1 MNKQKL
7 RLSISLYLNYV
18 AHGFG
23 LLILSQNMTALGKSW
38 SVPLKLV
45 SFVISGV
52 GIGRLLA
59 YLITGYLADKIS
71 RKFFVYLGMACYLT
85 FALGIPFSKNVYLA
99 YGLAILAGIA
109 NSALDAGTY
118 TTFAEM
124 GQKGSRGNILIKAAA
139 SLGEFILPLLVSSL
153 HHHQLWYGYSFMAMA
168 GILIINA
175 ILLAPLKFPQPG
187 QKEAES
193 GQNSA
198 KSQKS
203 WLTTVCFALYGYAS
217 MALMIWFTQ
226 WITLFGQKQG
236 FSTATSHLF
245 LSLYSVGSI
254 IGVFILFGLLSREVS
269 SYAILMVMNV
279 LATLM
284 VLLLLVS
291 HSAFL
296 SEFASFMFG
305 LTAASGIM
313 QTGLNAFMEF
323 FPDKKGLATGIFYF
337 FGATASFTVPIITG
351 VLSDI
356 DIRLAFGGDLAVGVL
371 ACLLVTVIAV
381 SRGKRKN
388 QQLNIS
394 K

>member
-1 MNKQKL
+1 MKNI
-7 RLSISLYLNYV
+7 LSIYFWILEYCRGDLFR
-18 AHGFG
+18 GF
-23 LLILSQNMTALGKSW
+23 
-38 SVPLKLV
+38 
-45 SFVISGV
+45 
-52 GIGRLLA
+52 
-59 YLITGYLADKIS
+59 
-71 RKFFVYLGMACYLT
+71 
-85 FALGIPFSKNVYLA
+85 FA
-99 YGLAILAGIA
+99 AI
-109 NSALDAGTY
+109 
-118 TTFAEM
+118 FAF
-124 GQKGSRGNILIKAAA
+124 

-175 ILLAPLKFPQPG
+175 ILLAPLKFPQAG
-187 QKEAES
+187 QKAAES
-193 GQNSA
+193 GQNTA

-203 WLTTVCFALYGYAS
+203 WLTTVCFALYGCAS

-269 SYAILMVMNV
+269 PYAILLIMNV

-323 FPDKKGLATGIFYF
+323 FPDKRSSTSSEQLLPSRFRSSPASCRTLISAWPLAGTL
-337 FGATASFTVPIITG
+337 
-351 VLSDI
+351 LS
-356 DIRLAFGGDLAVGVL
+356 AF
-371 ACLLVTVIAV
+371 
-381 SRGKRKN
+381 
-388 QQLNIS
+388 
-394 K
+394 

>member
-7 RLSISLYLNYV
+7 RLSLSLYLNYV

-71 RKFFVYLGMACYLT
+71 RKFFVYLGMACYLA

-175 ILLAPLKFPQPG
+175 ILLAPLSSRKL
-187 QKEAES
+187 AER
-193 GQNSA
+193 
-198 KSQKS
+198 
-203 WLTTVCFALYGYAS
+203 W
-217 MALMIWFTQ
+217 
-226 WITLFGQKQG
+226 QKQ
-236 FSTATSHLF
+236 
-245 LSLYSVGSI
+245 
-254 IGVFILFGLLSREVS
+254 
-269 SYAILMVMNV
+269 
-279 LATLM
+279 
-284 VLLLLVS
+284 
-291 HSAFL
+291 
-296 SEFASFMFG
+296 
-305 LTAASGIM
+305 
-313 QTGLNAFMEF
+313 
-323 FPDKKGLATGIFYF
+323 DKTRPRARRAG
-337 FGATASFTVPIITG
+337 
-351 VLSDI
+351 
-356 DIRLAFGGDLAVGVL
+356 
-371 ACLLVTVIAV
+371 
-381 SRGKRKN
+381 
-388 QQLNIS
+388 
-394 K
+394 

>member
-59 YLITGYLADKIS
+59 YLITGYLA
-71 RKFFVYLGMACYLT
+71 
-85 FALGIPFSKNVYLA
+85 

-153 HHHQLWYGYSFMAMA
+153 HHQLWYGYSFMTMA

-175 ILLAPLKFPQPG
+175 ILLAPLKFPQAG
-187 QKEAES
+187 QKAAES
-193 GQNSA
+193 GQNTA

-203 WLTTVCFALYGYAS
+203 WLTTVCFALYGCAS

-269 SYAILMVMNV
+269 PYVILLIMNV

-284 VLLLLVS
+284 AFSQPLRLLV
-291 HSAFL
+291 
-296 SEFASFMFG
+296 
-305 LTAASGIM
+305 
-313 QTGLNAFMEF
+313 
-323 FPDKKGLATGIFYF
+323 
-337 FGATASFTVPIITG
+337 
-351 VLSDI
+351 
-356 DIRLAFGGDLAVGVL
+356 
-371 ACLLVTVIAV
+371 
-381 SRGKRKN
+381 
-388 QQLNIS
+388 
-394 K
+394 